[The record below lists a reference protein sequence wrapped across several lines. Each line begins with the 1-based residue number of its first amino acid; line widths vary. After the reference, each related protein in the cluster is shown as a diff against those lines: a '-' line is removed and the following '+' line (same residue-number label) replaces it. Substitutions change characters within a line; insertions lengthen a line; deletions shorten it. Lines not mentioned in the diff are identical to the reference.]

1 MADIKYVRLTTGE
14 NVIAEVEEQGDKI
27 KLTNPIIAVPNGD
40 NLGFVP
46 FVTLGSKD
54 IDSVVIKDEHVL
66 FIAEPASEIKDH
78 FATTFGKIITPKS
91 KLVV

>member
-1 MADIKYVRLTTGE
+1 MADVKYVRLTTGE
-14 NVIAEVEEQGDKI
+14 NVIAEVEVQGDRV

-54 IDSVVIKDEHVL
+54 IDSVVIKDEHIL
-66 FIAEPASEIKDH
+66 FIAEPAKEIADH
-78 FATTFGKIITPKS
+78 FATTFGKIITPTS